1 MPTYIYKAKKGPA
14 EAVSGQIEAD
24 SEGHAVKKI
33 EEMGL
38 APISV
43 VEKGAG
49 ERVNGLAGERVK
61 PANPAIARVRVRA
74 RDIDTFTRQ
83 LASLTNTS
91 VPVLRSLALISR
103 QTESGNLKKVVSDL
117 EKEIKDGKTLSE
129 AMREYPGIFNNLY
142 VNMIKSGEKSGSLI
156 EVLCKLAEYRE
167 KEQEIRQKIQA
178 AMAYPLLMI
187 MVGSATVFVMLTFFL
202 PKLIGLFESMRQELP
217 LPTKILIGIS
227 NFMSLNWCWILIAV
241 VLLGAVFGRVRQGSK
256 KKFLLDFVKLR
267 VPFIKNFII
276 NSEIAKFTR
285 TLGLLLKSG
294 LPVYESLSLAADTLD
309 NEVLRKDL
317 KSVEDEIIN
326 HGTTLSGSLKK
337 INIFPNF
344 ARNMIAVGE
353 ESGRIDEVLG
363 GVANV
368 YEREIDQS
376 IKIMAAILEPLLI
389 LIIGAIVGFIVL
401 AMLLPVF
408 NIGAM
413 KV

>member
-1 MPTYIYKAKKGPA
+1 
-14 EAVSGQIEAD
+14 
-24 SEGHAVKKI
+24 
-33 EEMGL
+33 
-38 APISV
+38 
-43 VEKGAG
+43 
-49 ERVNGLAGERVK
+49 
-61 PANPAIARVRVRA
+61 
-74 RDIDTFTRQ
+74 
-83 LASLTNTS
+83 
-91 VPVLRSLALISR
+91 
-103 QTESGNLKKVVSDL
+103 
-117 EKEIKDGKTLSE
+117 
-129 AMREYPGIFNNLY
+129 
-142 VNMIKSGEKSGSLI
+142 
-156 EVLCKLAEYRE
+156 
-167 KEQEIRQKIQA
+167 
-178 AMAYPLLMI
+178 
-187 MVGSATVFVMLTFFL
+187 
-202 PKLIGLFESMRQELP
+202 
-217 LPTKILIGIS
+217 
-227 NFMSLNWCWILIAV
+227 
-241 VLLGAVFGRVRQGSK
+241 
-256 KKFLLDFVKLR
+256 LDFVNLR
-267 VPFIKNFII
+267 IPFIKNFIV

-309 NEVLRKDL
+309 NDVLRKDL
-317 KSVEDEIIN
+317 KSVEDEIVN

>member
-1 MPTYIYKAKKGPA
+1 MATYIYKAKKGPV
-14 EAVSGQIEAD
+14 EVVSGQIEAD
-24 SEGHAVKKI
+24 SQDHAVKKI

-43 VEKGAG
+43 VEKGTG
-49 ERVNGLAGERVK
+49 ERMNGLAGERVK
-61 PANPAIARVRVRA
+61 PANSAIARVRVRA

-103 QTESGNLKKVVSDL
+103 QTESGNLKNVVSNL

-142 VNMIKSGEKSGSLI
+142 VNMIRSGEKSGSLVEI
-156 EVLCKLAEYRE
+156 LCKLAEYRE

-187 MVGSATVFVMLTFFL
+187 MVGLATVFIMLTFFL

-227 NFMSLNWCWILIAV
+227 NFMSLNWYWILIAV

-317 KSVEDEIIN
+317 KAVEDEIIN